1 MKIANRGFIVEPNK
15 YNYFFG
21 RVVGESAKRSKQIQ
35 RVLSEIGIEDTPEGR
50 LKLEAIFEQGLNT
63 PEVKR
68 QKNPYGLTISRSV
81 QVGGKKLLIGYFYEG
96 GVLTSIP
103 KITTIIPKE

>member
-1 MKIANRGFIVEPNK
+1 MKIAKRGFIVAPNK
-15 YNYFFG
+15 YDYFFG
-21 RVVGESAKRSKQIQ
+21 RVVGESATRSKQIQ

-50 LKLEAIFEQGLNT
+50 LKLEAIFEDGLNA

-68 QKNPYGLTISRSV
+68 KQNPYGVTISRSV

-96 GVLTSIP
+96 GVLTSTP